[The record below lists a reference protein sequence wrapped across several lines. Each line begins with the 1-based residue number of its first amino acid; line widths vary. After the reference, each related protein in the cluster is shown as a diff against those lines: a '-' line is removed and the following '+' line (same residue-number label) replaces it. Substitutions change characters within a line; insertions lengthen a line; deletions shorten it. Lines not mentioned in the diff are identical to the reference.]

1 MQSFRDL
8 FEGEWSGGVMFEE
21 LGLKLDR
28 GLVKKIYNDKNI
40 NKYIYMININVP

>member
-1 MQSFRDL
+1 
-8 FEGEWSGGVMFEE
+8 MFEE

-40 NKYIYMININVP
+40 NKYIYMININAP